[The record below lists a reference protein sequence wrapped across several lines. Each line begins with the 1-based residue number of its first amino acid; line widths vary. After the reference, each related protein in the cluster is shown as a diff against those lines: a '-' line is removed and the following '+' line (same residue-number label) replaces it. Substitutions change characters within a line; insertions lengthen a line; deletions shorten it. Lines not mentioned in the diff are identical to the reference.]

1 MIAPVSM
8 RNKSL
13 FLHLGPGMNAE
24 PEKLA
29 FSKANPHIT
38 FWNQPLINSALT
50 AFDVLTKEAK
60 KQIEILSHDSHK
72 VNLIGH
78 CFGASVAVECL
89 RTHADYIEECQL
101 IAPTFCMNEF
111 LVSLLKALGQRTD
124 TSEELKEKISSFL
137 TAPYTPELF
146 WEGYKLIMQDANFSR
161 CYWYS
166 SEKQKIYQT
175 FAQNLSFDEM
185 TFKNV
190 VDDFLGLN
198 LHKKLPAF
206 SGKVSFVIGNQDS
219 ILKDSAT
226 LNLAKSH
233 YKNSSTSLV
242 ENSSHY
248 PHFETTVPF
257 I

>member
-1 MIAPVSM
+1 M

-13 FLHLGPGMNAE
+13 FLHMGPGMNAE
-24 PEKLA
+24 PEKTA
-29 FSKANPHIT
+29 FSKANPHIY
-38 FWNQPLINSALT
+38 FWNQPLIASPFA

-60 KQIEILSHDSHK
+60 KQIEILSQDSQK

-89 RTHADYIEECQL
+89 RTHAALIDECQL

-111 LVSLLKALGQRTD
+111 LVSLLKALGQQSD
-124 TSEELKEKISSFL
+124 TSEDLKEKIISYL
-137 TAPYTPELF
+137 NTPYTPELF
-146 WEGYKLIMQDANFSR
+146 WEGYELIIQDTNFSR
-161 CYWYS
+161 CYWYL

-175 FAQNLSFDEM
+175 FAQNLTFDET

-190 VDDFLGLN
+190 VGDFLDIN
-198 LHKKLPAF
+198 LPKKLPAF
-206 SGKVSFVIGNQDS
+206 SGKVTFVIGNQDS

-226 LNLAKSH
+226 LAMVQNH
-233 YKNSSTSLV
+233 FKNSSTTLV

-248 PHFETTVPF
+248 PHFETTIQF